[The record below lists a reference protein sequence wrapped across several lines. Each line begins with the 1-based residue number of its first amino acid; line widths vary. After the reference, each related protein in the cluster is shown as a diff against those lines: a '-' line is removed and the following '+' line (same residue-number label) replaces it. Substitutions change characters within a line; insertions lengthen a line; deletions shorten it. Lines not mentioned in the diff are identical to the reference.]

1 MSQKKKIEL
10 KQLNHLGQVTG
21 VNKGQTKMDD
31 SGFHIDFGGVDG
43 ALTLEAST
51 RASQDAI
58 LQGNITAEVNRAT
71 AAEAGLASDIAAEQ
85 ARATAA
91 ESALAAD
98 LAAEQARALTAEGV
112 LATDLAAEV
121 TRASAAEAAIASDL
135 SAEVARATAA
145 EGALAADLAAEI
157 TRATGAEGVIAADLA
172 QEIIDR
178 AAADTVLQNQI
189 NFITNNTDPTAIDS
203 LTEIVSAFQTA
214 DGNLNQAITNL
225 STQLSADIAAVQ
237 ADVDKN
243 ETDADNAIAA
253 EVARATAAEGAIA
266 SDLAAEI
273 SDRIAAVS
281 GEASARSA
289 ADAAIA
295 ADLQA
300 EVARATAAEGGLA
313 ADIAAEETARIA
325 ADGTLAFTFP
335 TSATDLT
342 SAINDMG
349 SYVQNQ
355 GRGFNSYAEMPMGL
369 VHEVA
374 ANENVELIFA
384 SPGVVQHSN
393 GTSEKLN
400 FGKRYLGNDFTVGGN
415 VDLSKIQVFLNG
427 VLLQG
432 GANLMQDD
440 YSMFLGPNPGVDPLE
455 MRFAEGLLEK
465 GDVLQIYV
473 AMK

>member
-10 KQLNHLGQVTG
+10 KQLNHLGQVSG

-31 SGFHIDFGGVDG
+31 SGFHIDFSGVDG
-43 ALTLEAST
+43 AITLEAST

-71 AAEAGLASDIAAEQ
+71 AAEAQLASDITAEET
-85 ARATAA
+85 R
-91 ESALAAD
+91 ALAAEAQ
-98 LAAEQARALTAEGV
+98 LAADIAAEETRALTAEGV
-112 LATDLAAEV
+112 ISSDLA
-121 TRASAAEAAIASDL
+121 
-135 SAEVARATAA
+135 AEVARATAA
-145 EGALAADLAAEI
+145 EAAIAGDLSAEVTRAQAAEAAIASDLAAEI
-157 TRATGAEGVIAADLA
+157 TRATGAEAAIAADLA
-172 QEIIDR
+172 QELLDR
-178 AAADTVLQNQI
+178 AAADANLQTQI
-189 NFITNNTDPTAIDS
+189 NFITSNTDPAAIDS

-237 ADVDKN
+237 ADVDQN
-243 ETDADNAIAA
+243 EADADAAIAA
-253 EVARATAAEGAIA
+253 EEARALAAEGVIA
-266 SDLAAEI
+266 ADLATEI

-281 GEASARSA
+281 AEASARSA
-289 ADAAIA
+289 ADAQLT
-295 ADLQA
+295 ADLAA
-300 EVARATAAEGGLA
+300 EVTRATGAEAGLA
-313 ADIAAEETARIA
+313 ADIAAEEAARLA
-325 ADGTLAFTFP
+325 ADGNLSFTFP
-335 TSATDLT
+335 TAASDLT
-342 SAINDMG
+342 SAINDLG

-355 GRGFNSYAEMPMGL
+355 GRGFNDYAEMAMDL

-374 ANENVELIFA
+374 PNENVEVIFA
-384 SPGVVQHSN
+384 APGVVYHSN

-400 FGKRYLGNDFTVGGN
+400 FGTKYVGNDFTVGGN
-415 VDLSKIQVFLNG
+415 VDFSKIQVFLNG

-432 GANLMQDD
+432 GVNLMQDD
-440 YSMFLGPNPGVDPLE
+440 YSMFLGPNPGIDPLE

>member
-21 VNKGQTKMDD
+21 TNKGQTKMDD
-31 SGFHIDFGGVDG
+31 SGFHIDFSGVDG

-71 AAEAGLASDIAAEQ
+71 AAEAQLASDITAEESARIAADSALSADIAAE
-85 ARATAA
+85 
-91 ESALAAD
+91 
-98 LAAEQARALTAEGV
+98 EQRALTAEGV
-112 LATDLAAEV
+112 
-121 TRASAAEAAIASDL
+121 IASDL
-135 SAEVARATAA
+135 AAEVARATAA
-145 EGALAADLAAEI
+145 EGVLTSDLAAEVTRAQGAEAAIASDLAAEI
-157 TRATGAEGVIAADLA
+157 TRATGVEAGIAADLA
-172 QEIIDR
+172 QELLDR
-178 AAADTVLQNQI
+178 AAADTSLQNQI
-189 NFITNNTDPTAIDS
+189 NFITNNTDPAAIDS

-225 STQLSADIAAVQ
+225 SSQLSADIAAVQ
-237 ADVDKN
+237 ADVDQN
-243 ETDADNAIAA
+243 EIDADAAIAA
-253 EVARATAAEGAIA
+253 EEARALTAEGVIA
-266 SDLAAEI
+266 GNLAQEV

-289 ADAAIA
+289 ADAQLT

-300 EVARATAAEGGLA
+300 EVTRATGAEAGLA
-313 ADIAAEETARIA
+313 ADIAAEEAARIA
-325 ADGTLAFTFP
+325 ADGNLSFTFP
-335 TSATDLT
+335 TVATDLT
-342 SAINDMG
+342 SAMNDLG

-355 GRGFNSYAEMPMGL
+355 GRGFNDYAEMIMTAS
-369 VHEVA
+369 HEVSA
-374 ANENVELIFA
+374 SENVELIFA
-384 SPGVVQHSN
+384 APGTVVHSN
-393 GTSEKLN
+393 GTSDKLN
-400 FGKRYLGNDFTVGGN
+400 FGTRYVGNDFTVGGN
-415 VDLSKIQVFLNG
+415 VDFSKIQVFLNG

-440 YSMFLGPNPGVDPLE
+440 YSMFLGPNPGIDPLE

-465 GDVLQIYV
+465 DDVLQIYV